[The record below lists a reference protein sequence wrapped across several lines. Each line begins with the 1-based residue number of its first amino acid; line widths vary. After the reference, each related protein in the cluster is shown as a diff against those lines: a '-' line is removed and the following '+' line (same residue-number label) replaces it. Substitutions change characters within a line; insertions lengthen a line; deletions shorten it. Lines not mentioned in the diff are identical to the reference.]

1 MYINE
6 IFKVPVYESE
16 LDLDVK
22 ELNSFCNALEKVDKG
37 RIISNVGGYQSHNLP
52 VMTKRQPIRTLV
64 EEIEKHSSAFAKGF
78 INNNEQVVTDMWF
91 NINRYKDSNRLHN
104 HPTCDI
110 GGVYYTK
117 TPVDCGN
124 IRFVHPASDALS
136 YYYAYQQERTESNE
150 YNSEEWLFEPKENV
164 LFLFPAWLNH
174 YVTPNNNKEEQRIS
188 FSFNC
193 STKSRVKK

>member
-91 NINRYKDSNRLHN
+91 NINKKEQS
-104 HPTCDI
+104 PMSTIQKSGC
-110 GGVYYTK
+110 
-117 TPVDCGN
+117 
-124 IRFVHPASDALS
+124 LS
-136 YYYAYQQERTESNE
+136 QKKMFYFY
-150 YNSEEWLFEPKENV
+150 
-164 LFLFPAWLNH
+164 FLLG
-174 YVTPNNNKEEQRIS
+174 
-188 FSFNC
+188 
-193 STKSRVKK
+193 